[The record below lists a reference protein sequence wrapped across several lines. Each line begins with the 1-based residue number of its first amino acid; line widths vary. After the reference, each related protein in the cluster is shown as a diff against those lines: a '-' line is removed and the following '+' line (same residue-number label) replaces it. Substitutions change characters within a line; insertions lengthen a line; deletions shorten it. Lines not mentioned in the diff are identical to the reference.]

1 MRPVNAAATANATT
15 QPTLVLPEQL
25 TMQSAAQALLVLQR
39 ELSSQAGPAVV
50 IDAQGLRVL
59 DSSAVAVLLALR
71 RELQA
76 AGRSFRLRHPPQ
88 RLNELLSLYGVSEL
102 LPT

>member
-1 MRPVNAAATANATT
+1 MTAAANA

-25 TMQSAAQALLVLQR
+25 TMQSAAQALVALKR
-39 ELSSQAGPAVV
+39 EMTSQAGPAMVV
-50 IDAQGLRVL
+50 DAQGLRVL
-59 DSSAVAVLLALR
+59 DSSAVAVLLELR

-76 AGRSFRLRHPPQ
+76 AGRSLSVRHAPQ
-88 RLNELLSLYGVSEL
+88 RLSDLMALYGVSEL